1 MKKLI
6 ITLSSLGLLLL
17 SAQGQVGGPGSGPMD
32 PPTDPRMGPGGP
44 NNSGNVA
51 PGLPEEI
58 QAQRD
63 DLQALRESLMAERQA
78 VIDALGEDASR
89 EQIIAAVVQ
98 WENENSDVLAEMRA
112 QADALREEVI
122 ANRPGFD
129 RNPIPE
135 DIIAQREDLNDQR
148 RALADSRRDAIL
160 ALGEDPTDEEVQAA
174 IDQWRADNADVIAD
188 VEALAADLRDWFRSN
203 RPGRVNAPD
212 TPRMSQRAAAFREN
226 AQAIRQNRQQLRNQ
240 LQDPDLTPEAR
251 RELMQQFRQEQR
263 TILRERQ
270 ELKRQERIG
279 QAGAGG
285 DRRPGG

>member
-6 ITLSSLGLLLL
+6 ITLSSLGFLLL
-17 SAQGQVGGPGSGPMD
+17 SAQGQMGGPGSGPMD
-32 PPTDPRMGPGGP
+32 PSTDPQMGPGGP
-44 NNSGNVA
+44 NMPDNVA
-51 PGLPEEI
+51 AGLPEEI
-58 QAQRD
+58 QALRD
-63 DLQALRESLMAERQA
+63 ELQILRESLMAERQA

-89 EQIIAAVVQ
+89 EEIIAAVVQ
-98 WENENSDVLAEMRA
+98 WENANSDVLAEMRA
-112 QADALREEVI
+112 QAEALREEVM

-135 DIIAQREDLNDQR
+135 DIIAQREDLNEQR
-148 RALADSRRDAIL
+148 RALAESRRDAIL
-160 ALGEDPTDEEVQAA
+160 ALGEDPTDEEVQDA
-174 IDQWRADNADVIAD
+174 IDQWRADNAEAIAD
-188 VEALAADLRDWFRSN
+188 VEVLAAELRDWFRSN

-212 TPRMSQRAAAFREN
+212 SPRMSQRAAAFREN

-240 LQDPDLTPEAR
+240 LQNPDLTPEAR

-263 TILRERQ
+263 TILQERQ
-270 ELKRQERIG
+270 ELKRQERID